1 MGTTTE
7 FRVKVGLHQGSAL
20 SPFLFAIV
28 MDCLTEVVQKASPW
42 DMLFADDIV
51 LCAETSESVQ
61 EHLEDWR
68 QVMEDRGMRA
78 SRQKTEYLCMTQEE
92 GAVEE
97 VRMQGQKLKKVEE
110 FKYLESTV
118 EQSGGTDREVA
129 KRMQAGWTAWRKIT
143 GVLCDRRVPAKVK
156 GRMYK
161 SMVRPAMLYGME
173 AVAVTGGQER
183 KMEVAEMK
191 MLRFSLGKTRMDRVT
206 NEAIRNTLKV
216 GELRGKLRETRLR
229 WYGHVLKREEDYVGQ
244 RTRRM
249 VIGKKGRGRPKRRWK
264 DFVEED
270 MRIMGVT
277 EDDALDRCKWRQ
289 QIHTGDP
296 T

>member
-1 MGTTTE
+1 M
-7 FRVKVGLHQGSAL
+7 
-20 SPFLFAIV
+20 
-28 MDCLTEVVQKASPW
+28 
-42 DMLFADDIV
+42 
-51 LCAETSESVQ
+51 
-61 EHLEDWR
+61 
-68 QVMEDRGMRA
+68 
-78 SRQKTEYLCMTQEE
+78 
-92 GAVEE
+92 
-97 VRMQGQKLKKVEE
+97 
-110 FKYLESTV
+110 

-129 KRMQAGWTAWRKIT
+129 KRIQAGWTAWRKIT

-191 MLRFSLGKTRMDRVT
+191 VMRFVLGKTRMDRVT

-229 WYGHVLKREEDYVGQ
+229 WYGHVLRREEVYVGQ

-249 VIGKKGRGRPKRRWK
+249 VIGKRGEEGLNRDGRTVLRK
-264 DFVEED
+264 
-270 MRIMGVT
+270 I
-277 EDDALDRCKWRQ
+277 
-289 QIHTGDP
+289 
-296 T
+296 

>member
-1 MGTTTE
+1 M
-7 FRVKVGLHQGSAL
+7 RV
-20 SPFLFAIV
+20 
-28 MDCLTEVVQKASPW
+28 
-42 DMLFADDIV
+42 
-51 LCAETSESVQ
+51 
-61 EHLEDWR
+61 
-68 QVMEDRGMRA
+68 

-92 GAVEE
+92 RAVEE

-110 FKYLESTV
+110 FKYLGSTM

-129 KRMQAGWTAWRKIT
+129 MRIQADWTAWRKIT

-206 NEAIRNTLKV
+206 NEVIRNTLKV

-229 WYGHVLKREEDYVGQ
+229 WYGHVLRREEDYVGQ

-249 VIGKKGRGRPKRRWK
+249 VIGKRGRGRPKRSGRTVLRK
-264 DFVEED
+264 
-270 MRIMGVT
+270 I
-277 EDDALDRCKWRQ
+277 
-289 QIHTGDP
+289 
-296 T
+296 